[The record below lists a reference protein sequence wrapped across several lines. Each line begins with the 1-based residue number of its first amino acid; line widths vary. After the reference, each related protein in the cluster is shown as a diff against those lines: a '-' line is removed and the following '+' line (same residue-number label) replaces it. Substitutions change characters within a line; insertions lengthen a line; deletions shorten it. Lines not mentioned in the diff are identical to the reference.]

1 MNKRELRLSELYR
14 NPDLIIPNNSVK
26 HYQANTWIVR
36 DPQDKIYLLDFSGA
50 VLAPEED
57 DTAEEV
63 IRLYEREYKIIQNR
77 ALVLLT
83 LALDDFRLIGLDQED
98 ILLPEMIEFIEQ
110 EMTTNDNRRKSRPI
124 SRADYEKFR

>member
-36 DPQDKIYLLDFSGA
+36 DPQDKIYLLDISGA

-98 ILLPEMIEFIEQ
+98 ILLPEMIEFIE
-110 EMTTNDNRRKSRPI
+110 
-124 SRADYEKFR
+124 

>member
-36 DPQDKIYLLDFSGA
+36 TSQDKIYLLDFSGA

-57 DTAEEV
+57 DTAEEA
-63 IRLYEREYKIIQNR
+63 IRLYDREYKIIQNR
-77 ALVLLT
+77 ALVLLI

-98 ILLPEMIEFIEQ
+98 ILLPEMIEFIE
-110 EMTTNDNRRKSRPI
+110 
-124 SRADYEKFR
+124 